1 MPVSEIV
8 AWSEGLTLGV
18 DSIDQQH
25 IESIELINRVAD
37 AVGVE
42 FVSLFT
48 QLQQHLQQHFE
59 DEDRLMQQ
67 SGFPATAEHKGEH
80 HRVLGELSQ
89 FTRQLEKGRS
99 MMARAYVKERLPGWF
114 TLHIT
119 TMDSALAAHLKR

>member
-1 MPVSEIV
+1 
-8 AWSEGLTLGV
+8 
-18 DSIDQQH
+18 
-25 IESIELINRVAD
+25 
-37 AVGVE
+37 
-42 FVSLFT
+42 
-48 QLQQHLQQHFE
+48 
-59 DEDRLMQQ
+59 MQQ